1 MSSFL
6 RLSLGKRFR
15 LCQIGLAQVAGSAP
29 PAGDRPGQ
37 TEEGHQDE
45 KAVEELQK
53 LGGGSGGESGP
64 AGDDGE
70 QQKENGEIRHL
81 AVTL

>member
-1 MSSFL
+1 MYT
-6 RLSLGKRFR
+6 
-15 LCQIGLAQVAGSAP
+15 AP
-29 PAGDRPGQ
+29 C
-37 TEEGHQDE
+37 
-45 KAVEELQK
+45 AVEGMSPK
-53 LGGGSGGESGP
+53 RTVTGGESGP